1 MQAVC
6 PHTHTHSDART
17 CIHTSRRMSVHV
29 YNSPATRAHIP
40 YTTRIHTHVQRSRAG
55 PRSHVH
61 TRPCTPRIS
70 ACTCHAEECDAHSR
84 HAARQRLVH
93 ARGSAVSRARTP
105 LRGRGGGLPRMW
117 AVATRGRLWA
127 WAVETRGRA
136 DGDGADRAP
145 LSRAF
150 SPPKVTPAT
159 RAALATAAEATVC
172 TADQRHQT
180 AARDHSLGF

>member
-1 MQAVC
+1 MCTYITRRQLA
-6 PHTHTHSDART
+6 HTFHIRQGYTHTCNEAALGRGVTCTPDHARLALA
-17 CIHTSRRMSVHV
+17 HAHV
-29 YNSPATRAHIP
+29 MQKNATR
-40 YTTRIHTHVQRSRAG
+40 THATHHGSGWCMRGAAPSRALALHLG
-55 PRSHVH
+55 
-61 TRPCTPRIS
+61 
-70 ACTCHAEECDAHSR
+70 
-84 HAARQRLVH
+84 
-93 ARGSAVSRARTP
+93 G
-105 LRGRGGGLPRMW
+105 GGGLPRMW